1 MDILLGKV
9 ISLQEGILK
18 VRNILSINKEIQ
30 LTRAVKDFFDLLLF
44 ESEET
49 TSEEIVDEEI
59 LSDYDIIGNIRCGR
73 TNRLDERVIDQVKTG
88 MRSLLQIPGT
98 QLTGDMFDVNKAI
111 MRCLVKNLAMFGLGL
126 YVYAGEDLPDD
137 VVQPVDDSQKPTKQK
152 AATTPKPEQ
161 PPVPCICAR
170 CNQPIKRVKLKDGTI
185 MQAAEFAATHEGM
198 CADCYKATRFNV
210 A

>member
-1 MDILLGKV
+1 MKTTV
-9 ISLQEGILK
+9 REIS
-18 VRNILSINKEIQ
+18 
-30 LTRAVKDFFDLLLF
+30 KD
-44 ESEET
+44 ESQKW
-49 TSEEIVDEEI
+49 
-59 LSDYDIIGNIRCGR
+59 GNIARIR
-73 TNRLDERVIDQVKTG
+73 AIDPDFNAVIEALEKEANEKIEVKKVEVEG
-88 MRSLLQIPGT
+88 LMR
-98 QLTGDMFDVNKAI
+98 DV
-111 MRCLVKNLAMFGLGL
+111 NLAMFGLGL

-161 PPVPCICAR
+161 PPVSCICAR

-185 MQAAEFAATHEGM
+185 MQAAEFAATHEGR